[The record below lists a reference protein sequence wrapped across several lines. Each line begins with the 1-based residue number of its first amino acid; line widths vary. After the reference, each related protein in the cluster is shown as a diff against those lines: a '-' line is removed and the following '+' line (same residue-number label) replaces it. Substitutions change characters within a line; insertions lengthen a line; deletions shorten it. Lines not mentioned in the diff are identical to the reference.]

1 MARTIVNLKQKM
13 LALLKEDKEFRYTVI
28 GLLGIEDLR
37 SGQVRLENGL
47 AKLEE
52 TQSRLQEAIEKLT
65 ESHNKLIERH
75 VSLEKT
81 VERLIER
88 QGVLEGAF
96 QKLAERHDILEKAVE
111 KLTESHNKLIE
122 SHNKLAERH
131 DILEKTVER
140 LTESHNRLIE
150 RQDSLEKAIER
161 LTEAQA
167 RTENAL
173 QELFK
178 QVGKLSETIGFGLED
193 IARVVIP
200 GWLYKHEKI
209 EVEEFTRK
217 FIIIDG
223 EEIEINLYGEG
234 RKEGAKIII
243 LGEVR
248 SRIYLNDVERFS
260 KIVEKIKKKI
270 EGNTYELMFG
280 YYIHPSAEEE
290 AKKKKISLIA
300 SYMR

>member
-1 MARTIVNLKQKM
+1 MVRTTANLKRKM
-13 LALLKEDKEFRYTVI
+13 FALLKEDEEFRYSVI

-37 SGQVRLENGL
+37 SGQIRLENGL

-52 TQSRLQEAIEKLT
+52 AQTRLQEAIEKLT
-65 ESHNKLIERH
+65 ESHNKLFERH
-75 VSLEKT
+75 VS
-81 VERLIER
+81 
-88 QGVLEGAF
+88 
-96 QKLAERHDILEKAVE
+96 LEKAVE
-111 KLTESHNKLIE
+111 KLTERQDALEGAFQKLVERHDFLEKAVEKLVE
-122 SHNKLAERH
+122 SHNKLVERHNSLEEAFQKLVESHNKLVERH
-131 DILEKTVER
+131 DILEKT
-140 LTESHNRLIE
+140 L
-150 RQDSLEKAIER
+150 ER
-161 LTEAQA
+161 LTEAQV

-178 QVGKLSETIGFGLED
+178 QIGKLSETIGFGLED
-193 IARVVIP
+193 IARVVVP

-217 FIIIDG
+217 FIIING

-234 RKEGAKIII
+234 SKEGTKIII

-248 SRIYLNDVERFS
+248 SRIYLNDVEKFS
-260 KIVEKIKKKI
+260 KTIEKIKKII

-280 YYIHPSAEEE
+280 YYIHPLAEEE

>member
-1 MARTIVNLKQKM
+1 MARTIVNLKRKM

-52 TQSRLQEAIEKLT
+52 TQARLQEAIEKLT

-81 VERLIER
+81 VERLTER
-88 QGVLEGAF
+88 QGALEGAF

-111 KLTESHNKLIE
+111 KLIE

-140 LTESHNRLIE
+140 LTESHNKLIE

>member
-1 MARTIVNLKQKM
+1 MARTIANLKRKM
-13 LALLKEDKEFRYTVI
+13 FALLKEDEEFRYSVI

-37 SGQVRLENGL
+37 SGQIRLENGL

-52 TQSRLQEAIEKLT
+52 AQARLQEAIEKLT
-65 ESHNKLIERH
+65 ESHNKLFERH
-75 VSLEKT
+75 VS
-81 VERLIER
+81 
-88 QGVLEGAF
+88 
-96 QKLAERHDILEKAVE
+96 LEKAVE
-111 KLTESHNKLIE
+111 KLTERQDALEGAFQKLVERHDFLEKAVEKLVE
-122 SHNKLAERH
+122 SHNKLVERH
-131 DILEKTVER
+131 DF
-140 LTESHNRLIE
+140 
-150 RQDSLEKAIER
+150 LEKAVER
-161 LTEAQA
+161 LTEAQV

-178 QVGKLSETIGFGLED
+178 QIGKLSETIGFGLED
-193 IARVVIP
+193 IARVVVP

-234 RKEGAKIII
+234 RKEGTKIII

-248 SRIYLNDVERFS
+248 SRIYLNDVEKFS
-260 KIVEKIKKKI
+260 KTIEKIKKII

-280 YYIHPSAEEE
+280 YYIHPLAEEE

>member
-1 MARTIVNLKQKM
+1 MARTIANLKRKM
-13 LALLKEDKEFRYTVI
+13 FALLKEDEEFRYAVI

-37 SGQVRLENGL
+37 SGQVRLEKGL

-52 TQSRLQEAIEKLT
+52 AQTRLQEVIEKLTERQSTLEETYQKLT

-75 VSLEKT
+75 
-81 VERLIER
+81 
-88 QGVLEGAF
+88 
-96 QKLAERHDILEKAVE
+96 DILEKAIE
-111 KLTESHNKLIE
+111 KLTERQGALEVALQKLVE

-140 LTESHNRLIE
+140 LTESHNKLIE
-150 RQDSLEKAIER
+150 RHDILEKAIEK

-178 QVGKLSETIGFGLED
+178 QVSKLSETIGFGLED

-234 RKEGAKIII
+234 RKEGTKIII

-248 SRIYLNDVERFS
+248 SRIYLSDVENFS
-260 KIVEKIKKKI
+260 KIIEKIKKKI

>member
-1 MARTIVNLKQKM
+1 MAETVMDLKRKM
-13 LALLKEDKEFRYTVI
+13 LALLKEDEEFRYAVI

-52 TQSRLQEAIEKLT
+52 AQARLQGAIEKLT
-65 ESHNKLIERH
+65 ESHNKLAERH
-75 VSLEKT
+75 YSLEKA
-81 VERLIER
+81 VEMLIKR
-88 QGVLEGAF
+88 QNALEGAF
-96 QKLAERHDILEKAVE
+96 QKLVERHDILEKAVE
-111 KLTESHNKLIE
+111 RLTE

-131 DILEKTVER
+131 Y
-140 LTESHNRLIE
+140 
-150 RQDSLEKAIER
+150 SLEKAVEK
-161 LTEAQA
+161 LTEAQM

-193 IARVVIP
+193 IARVVVP
-200 GWLYKHEKI
+200 AWLYKHEKI

-234 RKEGAKIII
+234 RREGAKIII
-243 LGEVR
+243 LGEVK
-248 SRIYLNDVERFS
+248 SRIYLNDVENFS
-260 KIVEKIKKKI
+260 KIVEKIRKKI

>member
-1 MARTIVNLKQKM
+1 MAETVMDLKRKM
-13 LALLKEDKEFRYTVI
+13 LALLKEDEEFRYAVI

-52 TQSRLQEAIEKLT
+52 AQARLQGAIEKLT
-65 ESHNKLIERH
+65 ESHNKL
-75 VSLEKT
+75 
-81 VERLIER
+81 
-88 QGVLEGAF
+88 
-96 QKLAERHDILEKAVE
+96 AERHYSLEKAVE
-111 KLTESHNKLIE
+111 KLTE
-122 SHNKLAERH
+122 
-131 DILEKTVER
+131 
-140 LTESHNRLIE
+140 
-150 RQDSLEKAIER
+150 
-161 LTEAQA
+161 AQM

-193 IARVVIP
+193 IARVVVP
-200 GWLYKHEKI
+200 AWLYKHEKI

-234 RKEGAKIII
+234 RREGAKIII
-243 LGEVR
+243 LGEVK
-248 SRIYLNDVERFS
+248 SRIYLNDVENFS
-260 KIVEKIKKKI
+260 KIVEKIRKKI

>member
-52 TQSRLQEAIEKLT
+52 TQARLQEAIEKLT

-81 VERLIER
+81 VERLTER
-88 QGVLEGAF
+88 QGALEGAF

-111 KLTESHNKLIE
+111 KLTESHNKLVE
-122 SHNKLAERH
+122 SHNKLIERH
-131 DILEKTVER
+131 DILEKTVEK
-140 LTESHNRLIE
+140 LTESHNKLVE
-150 RQDSLEKAIER
+150 RHDSLEKAIER